1 MADFP
6 RRGQIHW
13 VDFDPIRGSEQG
25 GRRPAIIVSNNIGNQ
40 HSSVV
45 VVVPLTRTKP
55 KRPYPQVVS
64 FPANDPLPE
73 AGAANCGQVRT
84 VSKDRLDGYRAS
96 VSRQQLAAVDKALAV
111 ALGLKLAKTVA

>member
-13 VDFDPIRGSEQG
+13 VDFDPIKGSEQG
-25 GRRPAIIVSNNIGNQ
+25 GRRPAVIVSNEIANQ

-45 VVVPLTRTKP
+45 VVVPMTTTPQRKT
-55 KRPYPQVVS
+55 YPQNVP

-73 AGAANCGQVRT
+73 AGTAYCGQVRT
-84 VSKDRLDGYRAS
+84 VSMDRLDGYRAD
-96 VSRQQLAAVDKALAV
+96 VSKKQMVSIDKALAV
-111 ALGLKLAKTVA
+111 ALALQPPRIA